1 MKLIT
6 WVELACVCFFEHQSS
21 CLGFEHALEYV
32 SWQKWEK
39 KRKSETSFNQ
49 GCLLPLTVLLI
60 NKAGIILLLFIFH
73 AVFDCLHLAKPERDL
88 QNQAEGTYSRD
99 RKVCSGSGM

>member
-1 MKLIT
+1 MCISLNT
-6 WVELACVCFFEHQSS
+6 RAHVLVSNMLLNLF
-21 CLGFEHALEYV
+21 LGKSE
-32 SWQKWEK
+32 EK

-73 AVFDCLHLAKPERDL
+73 AVFDCLHLAKPERDS